1 VVRYCFGVFAID
13 SCQEEPQEPN
23 NEVQLTYGDSLK
35 VVNVQ
40 LSLERLELGLSE
52 PPDEEGLVDRFSR
65 RAVRR
70 QRRPKHVNGYG
81 DESEL
86 TWEGHH

>member
-1 VVRYCFGVFAID
+1 VGLATEEKLVVVA
-13 SCQEEPQEPN
+13 SL
-23 NEVQLTYGDSLK
+23 VTAYGDSLK

-52 PPDEEGLVDRFSR
+52 PPDEEGLVDHFSH